1 MLSAGD
7 GWVLQPL
14 MELLRTCACLPYA
27 RITAHEKRATIGM
40 ALATLMNSDL
50 VFGVFQ
56 SVPGQDFLGPTADE
70 LCVFAR
76 RCLALD
82 GGGHDC
88 KSSPKVAAIRTRR
101 PQCRNGCIQAF
112 EVKAKLGSV
121 HGLEYQQPCRTA

>member
-1 MLSAGD
+1 MK
-7 GWVLQPL
+7 PL
-14 MELLRTCACLPYA
+14 RSFACLPYA
-27 RITAHEKRATIGM
+27 RITAHEKHATIGM

-56 SVPGQDFLGPTADE
+56 SVPGQDFLGLTADE

-112 EVKAKLGSV
+112 EVDAQLGSV
-121 HGLEYQQPCRTA
+121 HNPKYRQCCRIA